1 MKRDM
6 KTRFKG
12 HETFYFRE
20 GWLSKALFVMN
31 DEPDYKLFAANNGI
45 SKLGVGANMVKSIKY
60 WLQTT
65 NLIKMDYKSKE
76 YVLTSIGKDIA
87 NYDLDLEDPFTL
99 WLLHINLVT
108 NYKMATTWNIFFN
121 EFHAIKFT
129 SSNVKDALSNYL
141 DRNGISYKEKSLNS
155 DVDLLL
161 NMYTKELNKS
171 DPEENFS
178 CPLSRLDLL
187 RKNRENYERQ
197 LAKLDI
203 LNPYIV
209 LYLMLLKTQ
218 NSNTS
223 SISIR
228 ELEEGNNSLTNVLS
242 INRVIINEYL
252 DRLSNKKMI
261 RVEKTAGLDMV
272 YITTILSPESVIQKY
287 YEERN

>member
-1 MKRDM
+1 M

-141 DRNGISYKEKSLNS
+141 DRNEISYKEKSLNS

-187 RKNRENYERQ
+187 KKNRENYERQ

-242 INRVIINEYL
+242 INRVMINEYL

>member
-1 MKRDM
+1 M